1 MISRIKEIVEY
12 RDMIKNLVK
21 RDLRGKYKGSALG
34 FLWTFI
40 NPLCQIIVYTIVFS
54 VIVRNDLENFYVYMI
69 VGMIPWLFFDMS
81 LRNGAGCVRY
91 QGDMIKKIYF
101 PREVLPITCV
111 TSNFINM
118 LLCFIIVFA
127 VLIVSGTGVN
137 FRALVYLPLIMLVE
151 YVMAL
156 GFVLLVSAG
165 TVYFRDLE
173 YIVSVI
179 LMGWIYLTPIMYT
192 FDFLPDVVKPIF
204 RLNPMTGVMEAY
216 HQVLYWKTIPIGT
229 GIKYS
234 AVFAI
239 IILVIGELVFY
250 KVQDNF
256 AEEL

>member
-1 MISRIKEIVEY
+1 MINRVKEIYAY

-40 NPLCQIIVYTIVFS
+40 SPLCQIIVYTIVFS
-54 VIVRNDLENFYVYMI
+54 IIVRNNLENFYVYMI

-111 TSNFINM
+111 TSNFVNM

-127 VLIVSGTGVN
+127 VLFISGTGVSVK
-137 FRALVYLPLIMLVE
+137 ALIYLPVIMLIE

-156 GFVLLVSAG
+156 GFALIVSAG

-173 YIVSVI
+173 YIVSVL

-192 FDFLPDVVKPIF
+192 FDFLPDVIKPIF
-204 RLNPMTGVMEAY
+204 RLNPMTGIIESY
-216 HQVLYWKTIPIGT
+216 HKVLYWKELPFDT
-229 GIKYS
+229 GIRYS

-239 IILVIGELVFY
+239 IILIVGELVFN

>member
-1 MISRIKEIVEY
+1 MINRVKEIFAY

-40 NPLCQIIVYTIVFS
+40 NPLCQIIVYTVVFS
-54 VIVRNDLENFYVYMI
+54 IIVRNDLDNFYVYMI

-137 FRALVYLPLIMLVE
+137 FHAILYLPIIMLVE

-156 GFVLLVSAG
+156 GFTLLVSAG

-204 RLNPMTGVMEAY
+204 KLNPMTGVMEAY
-216 HQVLYWKTIPIGT
+216 HQVLYWKMVPSGT

-234 AVFAI
+234 AEFAI
-239 IILVIGELVFY
+239 VILIIGELVFY